1 MPLLM
6 LKDIPQYDCLLEAA
20 KHYPTL
26 EPSANEAFL
35 HLLRTADLIS
45 EDSQL
50 FFNRYNISQ
59 GRFTVLMLLHSPL
72 AKSRGLTEGSQ
83 TPASLA
89 EHAGVTRA
97 TMTGLLDTLEKDG
110 LIAREPGIQD
120 RRITH
125 IRLTE
130 QGEARIEAMI
140 PDCFQC
146 ISRNIA
152 PLTRDERKEL
162 VRLLQKLQ
170 EGLTR
175 THPSE
180 AAPLAAATA
189 TSFSS

>member
-6 LKDIPQYDCLLEAA
+6 LKDIPQYDCFLEAA
-20 KHYPTL
+20 KLYPSL

-35 HLLRTADLIS
+35 HLLRTADLMA
-45 EDSQL
+45 DDAQQ
-50 FFNRYNISQ
+50 FYNRHSTSQ
-59 GRFTVLMLLHSPL
+59 GRFTVMMLLHTPL
-72 AKSRGLTEGSQ
+72 AKSRGYHGEQ

-89 EHAGVTRA
+89 EQAGVTRA

-110 LIAREPGIQD
+110 LICREPNAQD

-130 QGEARIEAMI
+130 EGHARVETMI

-146 ISRNIA
+146 IARIVS
-152 PLTRDERKEL
+152 PLSQSERKEL

-170 EGLTR
+170 EGLAR
-175 THPSE
+175 S
-180 AAPLAAATA
+180 AAPQIQPPAQPTA
-189 TSFSS
+189 

>member
-1 MPLLM
+1 M

-45 EDSQL
+45 EDAQL
-50 FFNRYNISQ
+50 FYNRHNISQ

-72 AKSRGLTEGSQ
+72 AKSRGISEDSH

-89 EHAGVTRA
+89 ERAGVTRA

-130 QGEARIEAMI
+130 LGKTRIETMI

-146 ISRNIA
+146 ISRNIS
-152 PLTRDERKEL
+152 PLTTDERKEL
-162 VRLLQKLQ
+162 VRLMQKLQ

-175 THPSE
+175 NPPSK
-180 AAPLAAATA
+180 AAPQTAGAAA
-189 TSFSS
+189 

>member
-20 KHYPTL
+20 KHYPSL

-35 HLLRTADLIS
+35 HLLRTADLIT
-45 EDSQL
+45 EDSL
-50 FFNRYNISQ
+50 VFFNRHNISQ
-59 GRFTVLMLLHSPL
+59 GRFTVLMLLHGPL
-72 AKSRGLTEGSQ
+72 VKSRGLAEGSQ

-89 EHAGVTRA
+89 EQAGVTRA
-97 TMTGLLDTLEKDG
+97 TMTGLLDTLEKDN

-146 ISRNIA
+146 ISRNVS
-152 PLTRDERKEL
+152 PLDKNERKEL

-175 THPSE
+175 TRPSTSPE
-180 AAPLAAATA
+180 LAPK
-189 TSFSS
+189 

>member
-6 LKDIPQYDCLLEAA
+6 LKDIPQYDCFLEAA
-20 KHYPTL
+20 KHYPSL

-35 HLLRTADLIS
+35 HLLRTADLMS
-45 EDSQL
+45 EDAQL
-50 FFNRYNISQ
+50 FYNRHAISQ
-59 GRFTVLMLLHSPL
+59 GRFTVMMLLHSPL
-72 AKSRGLTEGSQ
+72 TKSRGLSDEHQ

-89 EHAGVTRA
+89 EQAGVTRA
-97 TMTGLLDTLEKDG
+97 TMTGLLDTLEKDS
-110 LIAREPGIQD
+110 LICREPNAHD

-130 QGEARIEAMI
+130 EGRVRIEAMI

-146 ISRNIA
+146 ISRIIS
-152 PLTRDERKEL
+152 PLTKPERKEL

-175 THPSE
+175 LASE
-180 AAPLAAATA
+180 APNPA
-189 TSFSS
+189 